1 MMSLQHLL
9 RVQCNECLHIKH
21 TPRPNRL
28 SVQWRLECLAA
39 LFAVGGFGAGEQDQP
54 GRRGGSGRRPAA
66 GPRRRG
72 GPNASV
78 GGSGLIALHRRL
90 NAVEACDLLCLRQVD
105 VPKRVYATIYTKK
118 KNSSVLRVVLPLP
131 LCGAYTLPR

>member
-1 MMSLQHLL
+1 M
-9 RVQCNECLHIKH
+9 E
-21 TPRPNRL
+21 TW
-28 SVQWRLECLAA
+28 SVWPPCSPLVALELGSRISQGGVVAA
-39 LFAVGGFGAGEQDQP
+39 AG
-54 GRRGGSGRRPAA
+54 GRRPGA
-66 GPRRRG
+66 RRRG

-118 KNSSVLRVVLPLP
+118 KQFCSPGCIATATVWCVYL
-131 LCGAYTLPR
+131 T

>member
-78 GGSGLIALHRRL
+78 GGSGLVALHRRL
-90 NAVEACDLLCLRQVD
+90 NAVEA
-105 VPKRVYATIYTKK
+105 
-118 KNSSVLRVVLPLP
+118 
-131 LCGAYTLPR
+131 

>member
-1 MMSLQHLL
+1 MSAFILNTRHDPTD
-9 RVQCNECLHIKH
+9 CPCSGDW
-21 TPRPNRL
+21 
-28 SVQWRLECLAA
+28 SVWPPCSPLVALELGSRISQGGVVAA
-39 LFAVGGFGAGEQDQP
+39 AG
-54 GRRGGSGRRPAA
+54 GRRPGA
-66 GPRRRG
+66 RRRG

-105 VPKRVYATIYTKK
+105 VPKRVYTPPYIQQ